1 MKVSSKPRSW
11 SHPSLARTSCP
22 DIVDW
27 TNRSAGDILSNP
39 QEYRNGKPEQ
49 TGFRLLGSHLQSG
62 DTTKFCPKLMLHIP
76 MAQLMLI
83 TNYSYWGD
91 ETQSALIIVRYLRHN
106 YRLALTYSSAHHRI
120 KKSQL
125 HCFIT

>member
-11 SHPSLARTSCP
+11 SHPSLAGTSCP

-62 DTTKFCPKLMLHIP
+62 DATKFCPKLMLHLS

-83 TNYSYWGD
+83 TNYSYWG
-91 ETQSALIIVRYLRHN
+91 TKHYQH
-106 YRLALTYSSAHHRI
+106 
-120 KKSQL
+120 
-125 HCFIT
+125 